1 MQLQFTFLRTGLF
14 FFKYLE
20 KSAQVQKFSH
30 ATGIA
35 IIVARRAQVFEAI
48 FPSVCPAFVFKV
60 HHYSNIWEHSASKLV
75 DFAMNKIV
83 GFQNNKTTIH
93 VVEIRKEF
101 KNAFK
106 FKRAIVCATG
116 TVQ

>member
-1 MQLQFTFLRTGLF
+1 MIHADTAVASYFFRTGLF

-75 DFAMNKIV
+75 DFAMNEIV
-83 GFQNNKTTIH
+83 GFQNNKTKQKPSSLKYTSW
-93 VVEIRKEF
+93 R
-101 KNAFK
+101 
-106 FKRAIVCATG
+106 
-116 TVQ
+116 